1 MRQGQAEARKGATA
15 RETRRRWRAVFWPAF
30 TVLVASAALFTATA
44 VRGRPR
50 APAISAPLEY
60 EVKAAFLFRFAQF
73 VEWPADT
80 FKESSEP
87 FTYCT
92 IGDDP
97 FHGALERTLTGK
109 TIGQR
114 QLRVEHLSGTSA
126 GSSTVKIAECQVLF
140 VGEPADRKHVAETLA
155 SAGSLPILTVGERDQ
170 FAANGGA
177 IGFCTEDNKIRF
189 EVNLDAAEKAG
200 LKISAK
206 LLALAKTVLG
216 APKGNVRCRGNDAL
230 PYSAS

>member
-1 MRQGQAEARKGATA
+1 MRQGETEARKG
-15 RETRRRWRAVFWPAF
+15 EGRRRAAKGRRGGWRDRMQRLCSILA
-30 TVLVASAALFTATA
+30 ASGLLLTASLC
-44 VRGRPR
+44 GRPL
-50 APAISAPLEY
+50 AANANVALEY

-80 FKESSEP
+80 FKGAAEP

-92 IGDDP
+92 IGNDP
-97 FHGALERTLTGK
+97 FHGALERTLNGK

-114 QLRVEHLSGTSA
+114 ALRVQHLNSA
-126 GSSTVKIAECQVLF
+126 EKVGECQVLF
-140 VGEPADRKHVAETLA
+140 VGGSGDKKHVEEMLA
-155 SAGSLPILTVGERDQ
+155 GTGTLPILTVGEADR
-170 FAANGGA
+170 FAEDGGA

-189 EVNLDAAEKAG
+189 EVNLDAAGKAG

-216 APKGNVRCRGNDAL
+216 APKGT
-230 PYSAS
+230 

>member
-1 MRQGQAEARKGATA
+1 MRRGETEAREGEGRRVAPERCLRSHGRIRSLCGALAAGAVLLTA
-15 RETRRRWRAVFWPAF
+15 SVCGKPTA
-30 TVLVASAALFTATA
+30 ASANVA
-44 VRGRPR
+44 
-50 APAISAPLEY
+50 LEY

-80 FKESSEP
+80 FKGAGEP

-97 FHGALERTLTGK
+97 FHGALERTLNGK
-109 TIGQR
+109 MIGQR
-114 QLRVEHLSGTSA
+114 ALRVEHLSGT
-126 GSSTVKIAECQVLF
+126 GKIGGCQVLF
-140 VGEPADRKHVAETLA
+140 VGGSGDRKHVEEMLA
-155 SAGSLPILTVGERDQ
+155 DTGKLPILTVGEADR
-170 FAANGGA
+170 FAENGGA

-189 EVNLDAAEKAG
+189 EVNLDAAGKAG

-216 APKGNVRCRGNDAL
+216 VPKGT
-230 PYSAS
+230 

>member
-1 MRQGQAEARKGATA
+1 MRQGATEARAEERRRAAPKW
-15 RETRRRWRAVFWPAF
+15 RRRWRERMRPGCS
-30 TVLVASAALFTATA
+30 VLAASALLLA
-44 VRGRPR
+44 VSACGRPL
-50 APAISAPLEY
+50 AASTSVALEY

-80 FKESSEP
+80 FKGTSEP

-97 FHGALERTLTGK
+97 FRGALERTLNGK

-114 QLRVEHLSGTSA
+114 PLRVEHLNSSG
-126 GSSTVKIAECQVLF
+126 KIGECQVLF
-140 VGEPADRKHVAETLA
+140 VGGSSDRKHVEEMLA
-155 SAGSLPILTVGERDQ
+155 TTGSLPILTVGETDR
-170 FAANGGA
+170 FAESGGA

-189 EVNLDAAEKAG
+189 EVNLDAAGKAG

-216 APKGNVRCRGNDAL
+216 APKGT
-230 PYSAS
+230 

>member
-1 MRQGQAEARKGATA
+1 MTQDETEARKGLSQRGAV
-15 RETRRRWRAVFWPAF
+15 RRRKWRGRKGSRCS
-30 TVLVASAALFTATA
+30 VLAASALFLTTTMC
-44 VRGRPR
+44 GRPQQ
-50 APAISAPLEY
+50 AAAANAPLEY

-80 FKESSEP
+80 FKNSTEP

-97 FHGALERTLTGK
+97 FRGALERTMNGK

-114 QLRVEHLSGTSA
+114 NLRVEHLIGA
-126 GSSTVKIAECQVLF
+126 AKVGECQVLF
-140 VGEPADRKHVAETLA
+140 VGTPADKKHVDETLA
-155 SAGSLPILTVGERDQ
+155 DTRTLPILTVGEADQ
-170 FAANGGA
+170 FAQNGGT

-189 EVNLDAAEKAG
+189 EVNLDAAGKAG

-216 APKGNVRCRGNDAL
+216 APKG
-230 PYSAS
+230 S

>member
-1 MRQGQAEARKGATA
+1 MRQGEAEARKGAPA
-15 RETRRRWRAVFWPAF
+15 RGTCRRWRAVLWVAC
-30 TVLVASAALFTATA
+30 TVLAASAALLTATTI
-44 VRGRPR
+44 RGRPR
-50 APAISAPLEY
+50 APTASAQLEY

-73 VEWPADT
+73 VEWPVDT
-80 FKESSEP
+80 FKEPSEP

-114 QLRVEHLSGTSA
+114 QLRVEHLSGTGA
-126 GSSTVKIAECQVLF
+126 GSSTPKIAECQVLF
-140 VGEPADRKHVAETLA
+140 VSGPGDRKHVAETLA
-155 SAGSLPILTVGERDQ
+155 SAGSLPILTVGEADQ
-170 FAANGGA
+170 FAEDGGA

-189 EVNLDAAEKAG
+189 EVNLDAAGKAG

-216 APKGNVRCRGNDAL
+216 APKGT
-230 PYSAS
+230 